1 MANTKKPSAKQL
13 AARKKFAQMAKD
25 GTLAKKRKAASK
37 KKGLK
42 AAALP
47 KGMKKVI
54 AKTVKIEGLS
64 KTTGQLLPGYY
75 YAKGGKIKKSNA
87 LKEKEKKTCKK

>member
-1 MANTKKPSAKQL
+1 
-13 AARKKFAQMAKD
+13 
-25 GTLAKKRKAASK
+25 
-37 KKGLK
+37 
-42 AAALP
+42 
-47 KGMKKVI
+47 MKKVI